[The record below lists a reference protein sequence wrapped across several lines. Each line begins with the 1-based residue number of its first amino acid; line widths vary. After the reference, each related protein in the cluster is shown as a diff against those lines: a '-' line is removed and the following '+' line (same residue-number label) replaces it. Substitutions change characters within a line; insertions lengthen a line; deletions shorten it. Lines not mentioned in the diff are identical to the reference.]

1 LLLAVV
7 VEAVL
12 VQLGLILAQA
22 VAPEVMVLL
31 HLSLGQASLV
41 LVVVVVHYS
50 VQVDQEAEV
59 LALITE

>member
-1 LLLAVV
+1 LFLAVV

-12 VQLGLILAQA
+12 AQLGLILAQA

-59 LALITE
+59 LALFTK